1 MLVKQLKEN
10 LNKWRYILCS
20 RIGTVN
26 IVKMTLVKLNSIFTL
41 LPTKSEQG
49 LSRYGQVYSKT
60 NMKSID
66 TTAVAILIK
75 NHKVEESCFCVL
87 RLIITH
93 SYSNQDSVVLLEE

>member
-1 MLVKQLKEN
+1 MYNKTYKMLVKQLKEN

-41 LPTKSEQG
+41 IPTKSEQG

-60 NMKSID
+60 NMKKHRHYSSSN
-66 TTAVAILIK
+66 LGK
-75 NHKVEESCFCVL
+75 ES
-87 RLIITH
+87 
-93 SYSNQDSVVLLEE
+93 